1 MAYSGPP
8 APPPPFDPPPV
19 APPAERPPRPVTVT
33 AAAGLMFFQ
42 VVLALLGGIMAIANK
57 DIIRDA
63 AEAQQPADGPQMDT
77 DMIVNIGLAFGVGL
91 NVVIAI
97 VFVVLALL
105 NMRGSNVA
113 RIITW
118 VVCGLFLCCVGFGFI
133 GSFQQTDAVPGWYTA
148 YSIINAALGLLIYIG
163 VIVLLALPISNKFF
177 KPTQPNQLY

>member
-8 APPPPFDPPPV
+8 APPPPFGPPPV
-19 APPAERPPRPVTVT
+19 VTPAERPPRPVTVT
-33 AAAGLMFFQ
+33 AAAGLMLFQ
-42 VVLALLGGIMAIANK
+42 VVLSLLGAIMTIANK

-77 DMIVNIGLAFGVGL
+77 DTIVNVALVFGIGFS
-91 NVVIAI
+91 VVIAI

-105 NMRGSNVA
+105 NLRGSNVA

-118 VVCGLFLCCVGFGFI
+118 VVCGLFLCCTGFGFI

-148 YSIINAALGLLIYIG
+148 YSIINAVLALLIYIA